1 MFHRRNRIVLA
12 AGIAIAVIAAMSS
25 PAGARVSVA
34 AQASTAAGVNV
45 TGSLSWTSLYTPISN
60 AYFTYTGADTQS
72 GTFRIDLTGEDANGY
87 PTGDAST
94 YSVTDKD
101 NITSTG
107 NQTGCSTAVTGN
119 FSGSGSFPL
128 TPASGTPALYAAVTP
143 SNPNIDVII
152 DVPFTE
158 TQTETFSGPSG
169 CGTGS
174 STGTVYEDAIP
185 ACLTSTG
192 GDDGDVG
199 VLQGT
204 YPQGTVTL
212 SCSGPYNTGTDTG
225 SFSITGTLTVGGQS
239 CQQLVSQSVTVALVG
254 TTGIY
259 ATFEPDGGLANAAQ
273 VCNVQGFNWQ
283 QTVTTLP
290 APSPYTT
297 AGGGA
302 LTAPF
307 NDPPPGGY
315 NYHPDD
321 AYPFYYDAA
330 ELASNTDDD
339 TSMSFFDQPA
349 DSCLPGGAGA
359 GCGGKTAPAG
369 SHLSFTTSL
378 VGVDQAGQPVSLGA
392 GSFSWNDTF
401 NGTSGGISRL
411 NNLPIDPG
419 SGTGGITITN
429 LDGATLTTTVP
440 TQTITFTSTPPTP
453 AVFGG
458 SYTPSASGGAS
469 GNPVVFSIDSSS
481 GAGVCSLNSGTVS
494 FTGAGVCVIDAN
506 QAGSASYLPAPEV
519 QQKLTIGYTRT
530 ITGTHFG
537 PLILTGGQSV
547 LLAAGARVLGPVIVR
562 TGAALDVEGAAIIGL
577 LRADG
582 ATAIRACNATIIGP
596 ITLANGSGPVLLG
609 GTSGAPCGEDTIFGP
624 VTLSGN
630 TGGVVLA
637 GNTIRGWVSCSG
649 NSPAPTDG
657 GQPNNV
663 SGPATG
669 QCSTL
674 AGPGH
679 RQRSRWWLFHP

>member
-12 AGIAIAVIAAMSS
+12 AGIAIGVIAAMSS
-25 PAGARVSVA
+25 PAGARVSA
-34 AQASTAAGVNV
+34 AAPASTPAGVNV
-45 TGSLSWTSLYTPISN
+45 TGSMSWTFSEMPISN
-60 AYFTYTGADTQS
+60 SFFTYTGADTQS
-72 GTFRIDLTGEDANGY
+72 GTFRIDLTGEDANGN

-101 NITSTG
+101 NVTATAI
-107 NQTGCSTAVTGN
+107 QTGCTTATTGS
-119 FSGSGSFPL
+119 FSGGGSFPL
-128 TPASGTPALYAAVTP
+128 TPASGTPYLYAAVTP
-143 SNPNIDVII
+143 SNPNVDLII
-152 DVPFTE
+152 GVPFTE
-158 TQTETFSGPSG
+158 TQTETFGGPSG
-169 CGTGS
+169 CSTGS
-174 STGTVYEDAIP
+174 TSGTVAELATP
-185 ACLTSTG
+185 ECLTSTG
-192 GDDGDVG
+192 GGDGDVG

-204 YPQGTVTL
+204 YPQGTVAL
-212 SCSGPYNTGTDTG
+212 SCSDTYSGGGATG

-239 CQQLVSQSVTVALVG
+239 CQQLVSQSVSVALVG

-259 ATFEPDGGLANAAQ
+259 ATFEPDGGLANAAKL
-273 VCNVQGFNWQ
+273 CNVQGFNWQ
-283 QTVTTLP
+283 QIVTSLP
-290 APSPYTT
+290 APSPYTK
-297 AGGGA
+297 ADGGA

-349 DSCLPGGAGA
+349 DPCLPGGAGA

-378 VGVDQAGQPVSLGA
+378 VGVDQAGQPVGLGA

-401 NGTSGGISRL
+401 NGTSGGIGRL
-411 NNLPIDPG
+411 NSLPIDPG

-429 LDGATLTTTVP
+429 LDGATLTNTVP

-458 SYTPSASGGAS
+458 SYRPSASGGAS

-519 QQKLTIGYTRT
+519 QQKLTVGYTRT
-530 ITGTHFG
+530 ITGTHYG
-537 PLILTGGQSV
+537 PLILTAGQSV
-547 LLAAGARVLGPVIVR
+547 LLAAGARVFGPVIVR
-562 TGAALDVEGAAIIGL
+562 TGAALDVEGATIIGL

-582 ATAIRACNATIIGP
+582 ATAIRACNATIVGP
-596 ITLANGSGPVLLG
+596 VALADGGGPVLLG
-609 GTSGAPCGEDTIFGP
+609 GISGAPCGEDAIFGP

-630 TGGVVLA
+630 TGGVVVA
-637 GNTIRGWVSCSG
+637 GNAISGRLSCSG

-657 GQPNNV
+657 GQPNTV

-669 QCSTL
+669 QCSAL
-674 AGPGH
+674 AAPAH